1 MPDWLT
7 DLWPPS
13 LEAALAALLVVS
25 IAAAALGARLT
36 GRLRGRRRRRAA
48 AHGRRME
55 TRAPAA
61 LTRRGYR
68 VIERHPALTVEYA
81 VDGAPRELTLEADL
95 LVARG
100 GRRYVV
106 EVKTGGA
113 TQVERRD
120 TRRQLLEY
128 AVHYDA
134 DGVLLYDADADALH
148 TVEFPLP
155 TARARWPLALAA
167 LLIGLA
173 LGLLLARAGLI
184 DRLVR

>member
-7 DLWPPS
+7 DLWPPP
-13 LEAALAALLVVS
+13 LEGALAAALLVL
-25 IAAAALGARLT
+25 IAGLALGARLA

-61 LTRRGYR
+61 LARRGFR
-68 VIERHPALTVEYA
+68 VIERHPALCVEYR
-81 VDGAPRELTLEADL
+81 VDGAPRELNLEADL
-95 LVARG
+95 LVARR

-113 TQVERRD
+113 TQIERRD

-134 DGVLLYDADADALH
+134 DGVLLYDADADELH

-155 TARARWPLALAA
+155 GPRTRWPLALGA
-167 LLIGLA
+167 LLVGLA
-173 LGLLLARAGLI
+173 IGLLLAQSGLLA
-184 DRLVR
+184 RLVR